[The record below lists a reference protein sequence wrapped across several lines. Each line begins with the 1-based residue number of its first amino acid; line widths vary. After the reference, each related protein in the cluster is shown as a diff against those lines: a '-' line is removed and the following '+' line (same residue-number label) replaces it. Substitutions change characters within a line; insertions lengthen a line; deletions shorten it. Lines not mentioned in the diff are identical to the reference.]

1 MTTSFTQFHPNR
13 RALLKGIPGLFL
25 IAPVASSI
33 ARAQEPKR
41 GGVLKIAVSG
51 STTDS
56 LDPAALVGSMEI
68 LLALGQL
75 RNCLVEID
83 ENSRAVPELAEAWE
97 SSSDLKRWTF
107 KIRSGVEFH
116 DGKKLS
122 TDDVIYSIKYHMGEQ
137 SKSAAKSLLGSVTSI
152 EADGSGSV
160 VFSLSE
166 ANADFPYLL
175 SDYHLQIVPAGTQ
188 GADFFKGIGTG
199 GYILESFQPGERAIV
214 RRNPNYWKSDRA
226 HFDRIETYSI
236 NDNAAKTSSLVTS
249 EVDLVA
255 NPEMNTLD
263 LLQKASGVAIAAT
276 YGRAHPTLAMRVTD
290 APFDDKEL
298 RLALKYAIDREDIVR
313 KVLKGYGEIG
323 NDQPI
328 SSAYPYFNANLTK
341 HVYDPD
347 KARAHVKRSKT
358 PDAVIDLHAANSA
371 FAGAIDMAL
380 LFREHAAK
388 AGININ
394 VIRAPE
400 DGYWDNVWMKV
411 PFCVSNWFGRPTEDM
426 MFSLTY
432 GKTAS
437 WNETVWTNER
447 FEKLLVEARATG
459 DDAVRKSAYAEM
471 QEIVAED
478 GGTIVPFFNADIVAH
493 RDTIAHGKIGS
504 NAPLDGFRLPERWW
518 HL

>member
-1 MTTSFTQFHPNR
+1 MTSSFKRTFSR
-13 RALLKGIPGLFL
+13 RTVLKALPGLTLVSPF
-25 IAPVASSI
+25 AASI
-33 ARAQEPKR
+33 GMAGEPKN
-41 GGVLKIAVSG
+41 GGVLRIAVSG

-83 ENSRAVPELAEAWE
+83 ENSRAIPELAETWE
-97 SSSDLKRWTF
+97 HEKDLKRWRF
-107 KIRSGVEFH
+107 KIRSGVLFH
-116 DGKKLS
+116 DGKKLGV
-122 TDDVIYSIKYHMGEQ
+122 DDVIYSMKYHMGEQ
-137 SKSAAKSLLGSVTSI
+137 SKSAAKSLLSSVTSI
-152 EADGSGSV
+152 EADGSDSV
-160 VFSLSE
+160 TFNLSE
-166 ANADFPYLL
+166 ANADFPYIL

-199 GYILESFQPGERAIV
+199 GYILESFRPGERAVV
-214 RRNPNYWKSDRA
+214 RRNPDYWKKGRA

-236 NDNAAKTSSLVTS
+236 NDNAAKTNSLITS

-255 NPEMNTLD
+255 NPEMNTLH
-263 LLQKASGVAIAAT
+263 LLQKAPGVAIAAT
-276 YGRAHPTLAMRVTD
+276 YGRAHPTLAMRVN
-290 APFDDKEL
+290 APPFDDNEL

-328 SSAYPYFNANLTK
+328 SSAYPYFDPNLPK
-341 HVYDPD
+341 HSYDPD
-347 KARAHVKRSKT
+347 KARAHMKRSRT

-371 FAGAIDMAL
+371 FAGAVDMAL

-437 WNETVWTNER
+437 WNETAWTNER
-447 FEKLLVEARATG
+447 FEKLLVEARATA
-459 DDAVRKSAYAEM
+459 DDAVRRSSYAAM
-471 QEIVAED
+471 QAIVAED

-493 RDTIAHGKIGS
+493 RDTIAHAKVGS